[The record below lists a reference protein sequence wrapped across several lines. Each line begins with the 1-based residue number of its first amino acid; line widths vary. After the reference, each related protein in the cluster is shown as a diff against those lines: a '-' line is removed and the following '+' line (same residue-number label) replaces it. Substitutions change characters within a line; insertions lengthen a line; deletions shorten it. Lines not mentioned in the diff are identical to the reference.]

1 MPGFS
6 IRNPF
11 FIIVVCLVLL
21 VIGVTS
27 LVRMPVDLFP
37 SINLPEVVVATFYSG
52 MPPQDIET
60 DITDPLERFFTLA
73 SGIDHMES
81 RSLLGVSII
90 RVYFQPGTNADAD
103 VTELS
108 NLALADLKRLPPGT
122 LPPVVLKFDASS
134 LPVALVTVKGE
145 GLNETQL
152 HDYAQFQIRNQ
163 IAVVP
168 GAEIPPPFGGK
179 YRQIMVYVDPYK
191 LASRQLSPMD
201 VVGAVNDSNLIL
213 PAGDVKIG
221 ANDYYVYSNSLV
233 KDMDELGKVPVKTA
247 GTSWVSVDDLGK
259 AEDANQIQ
267 YNVVRVDGQRSC
279 YIPIMKQGGDTNT
292 IDVVNGVR
300 KLVGHLYDIPKQMSA
315 NVVFDQSVY
324 VKEAL
329 KTVLHEGVIGLVL
342 TSLMILIFL
351 GSFRATT
358 AVLLSIPL
366 SALASFVVLYMLHS
380 TINTMI
386 LAGLA
391 LAFSRVIDNSVI
403 SLENIYRHLE
413 MGAAPRVAAE
423 VGGAEVN
430 LAVLAATLVDV
441 VDFFPVT
448 FLFGVSKF
456 LFSAL
461 ALAFCLSLMASFVV
475 AMTVIPLFCSRF
487 LKAVPHG
494 GHGQDAPQL
503 GQQEGEAKHPQS
515 WWDRFNLKFNSLFNR
530 VLDFYEVWVRRAL
543 QRPGLTVAVLSGV
556 FVLSLAIYPLLGLAF
571 FPQTDA
577 GQFTINLKVP
587 TGTRIEVTEQYVA
600 KVEDLIRHEIEP
612 RDLKMVVSNLGV
624 VPDFSSLYTTN
635 AGPYTATI
643 QVALQDSH
651 HKSSFEYMD
660 VVQKK
665 MAGEFPEIRTFFSS
679 GSMVDAVLNMG
690 MPAPIDV
697 QVSSP
702 DLHQIYG
709 VAQELASEIRG
720 LPGVGEVYVPQD
732 LNYPALRLDVDRV
745 HAAELHLT
753 QKDVVDNVI
762 TALNSNYMIAPN
774 YWVDRKSGNDYYL
787 TVQYFEKGRPA
798 IHNMTD
804 LGQIPLHTQRDTE
817 PEFTCGPAS
826 LSLASFQP
834 ISARSTSRP
843 MWTCGQRGPDPKK
856 SQPPEIQQ
864 PVRPV
869 TVLDNVVKV
878 KFEQTPTE
886 VDHYQI
892 QRVMDVYVTPAG
904 EDLGKVRKQIE
915 NIVSKT
921 AIPANVRVN
930 LRGMVEGMQASFKSF
945 GLGFLL
951 SFVLLFLILTAQF
964 KSFID
969 PLLIMLAIPMGFV
982 GVLLILP
989 LTHSTLNVMSLMG
1002 VLMLVGIADSNSILI
1017 VDFAHNLEGQ
1027 GLSPMDAVITAC
1039 RVRLRPILMTSLATI
1054 IGMIPMALKMGTG
1067 AEQYAP
1073 MARAIIGG
1081 LTSSVVLTI
1090 FIVPAA
1096 YLLVYGKRGQ
1106 KTGAAATQEAQA

>member
-6 IRNPF
+6 IRNPYF
-11 FIIVVCLVLL
+11 VIVVCLALV
-21 VIGVTS
+21 VIGITS

-37 SINLPEVVVATFYSG
+37 TINLPEVVVATFYSG

-90 RVYFQPGTNADAD
+90 RVYFQPGTSADAD

-134 LPVALVTVKGE
+134 LPVALVTVNGE

-168 GAEIPPPFGGK
+168 GAVIPPPFGGK
-179 YRQIMVYVDPYK
+179 NRQIMVYVDPYK
-191 LASRQLSPMD
+191 LLSRQLSPMD
-201 VVGAVNDSNLIL
+201 VVDAVNDSNLIL
-213 PAGDVKIG
+213 PAGDVKMG
-221 ANDYYVYSNSLV
+221 PYDYFVYSNSLV
-233 KDMDELGKVPVKTA
+233 DNMKELGDVPLRTK
-247 GTSWVSVDDLGK
+247 GNSWVTVNDIGK

-267 YNVVRVDGQRSC
+267 YNVVRIDGQRSC

-292 IDVVNGVR
+292 IQVVNGVR
-300 KLVGHLYDIPKQMSA
+300 DLIHHLFDIPQQMTTSI
-315 NVVFDQSVY
+315 VFDQSIY
-324 VKEAL
+324 VKEAIR
-329 KTVLHEGVIGLVL
+329 TVLHEGALGLIL

-351 GSFRATT
+351 GSLRATS

-366 SALASFVVLYMLHS
+366 SALAAFVALYMMGS

-386 LAGLA
+386 LGGLA

-413 MGAAPRVAAE
+413 MGAAPMVAAE

-441 VDFFPVT
+441 VDFFPVV
-448 FLFGVSKF
+448 FLYGVAKF
-456 LFSAL
+456 LFSSL
-461 ALAFCLSLMASFVV
+461 ALAFCLSLLASFVV

-487 LKAVPHG
+487 LKAVPHA
-494 GHGQDAPQL
+494 Q
-503 GQQEGEAKHPQS
+503 QQEKHDEYEVEPTKATDHS
-515 WWDRFNLKFNSLFNR
+515 WSDRFNAGFNR
-530 VLDFYEVWVRRAL
+530 QFNKLLDSYEHWVRRAL
-543 QRPGLTVAVLSGV
+543 RRPGLTVVALGGL

-571 FPQTDA
+571 FPRTDA
-577 GQFTINLKVP
+577 GQFTINVKVP
-587 TGTRIEVTEQYVA
+587 TGTRIEVTEQYVS
-600 KVEDLIRHEIEP
+600 KVEDLIRHEIQP
-612 RDLKMVVSNLGV
+612 GDLKRIVSNLGV
-624 VPDFSSLYTTN
+624 SPDFSSLYTTN
-635 AGPYTATI
+635 AGPYTATV
-643 QVALQDSH
+643 QVALTDSH
-651 HKSSFEYMD
+651 KLSSFEYMD
-660 VVQKK
+660 RVRDQITKQY
-665 MAGEFPEIRTFFSS
+665 PDIRTFFSS
-679 GSMVDAVLNMG
+679 GSMVDSILNSG
-690 MPAPIDV
+690 MPAPIDI

-702 DLHQIYG
+702 DLNRIYD
-709 VAQELASEIRG
+709 VAQDLATKIRKVH
-720 LPGVGEVYVPQD
+720 GVGEIYIPQD
-732 LNYPALRLDVDRV
+732 MNYPALRLDVDRV
-745 HAAELHLT
+745 HAAELGLT
-753 QKDVVDNVI
+753 QKNVVDNVI
-762 TALNSNYMIAPN
+762 TSLNSNYMIAPN

-787 TVQYFEKGRPA
+787 TVQYFENGHPA
-798 IHNMTD
+798 IHDMTD
-804 LGQIPLHTQRDTE
+804 LGQIPLRTQSGQDPDVHCGVNSPTE
-817 PEFTCGPAS
+817 HGSVNPS
-826 LSLASFQP
+826 
-834 ISARSTSRP
+834 
-843 MWTCGQRGPDPKK
+843 WTCGTDTG
-856 SQPPEIQQ
+856 QPSSGT
-864 PVRPV
+864 RPV
-869 TVLDNVVKV
+869 TVLDNVVSV
-878 KFEQTPTE
+878 KHVLTPTE
-886 VDHYQI
+886 IDHYQI
-892 QRVMDVYVTPAG
+892 QRVIDVYVTPAG
-904 EDLGKVRKQIE
+904 EDLGKVTSQIQ
-915 NIVSKT
+915 NIIDQDQ
-921 AIPANVRVN
+921 IPPNIRVH
-930 LRGMVEGMQASFKSF
+930 LRGMVQGMNASFKSF

-969 PLLIMLAIPMGFV
+969 PLLIMLAIPMGFI

-1017 VDFAHNLEGQ
+1017 VDFAHNLERE
-1027 GLSPMDAVITAC
+1027 GLSPADAVITAC

-1054 IGMIPMALKMGTG
+1054 IGMIPMALKLGTG
-1067 AEQYAP
+1067 AEQYTP

-1081 LTSSVVLTI
+1081 LTSSVLLTI

-1096 YLLVYGKRGQ
+1096 YLLVYGRRKQ
-1106 KTGAAATQEAQA
+1106 TAEIPETHA